1 MCLLILTITSFI
13 DILKSKYTFEL
24 LVMLL
29 HVLLLENI
37 NLYYW

>member
-24 LVMLL
+24 LVMSTPRT
-29 HVLLLENI
+29 VT
-37 NLYYW
+37 